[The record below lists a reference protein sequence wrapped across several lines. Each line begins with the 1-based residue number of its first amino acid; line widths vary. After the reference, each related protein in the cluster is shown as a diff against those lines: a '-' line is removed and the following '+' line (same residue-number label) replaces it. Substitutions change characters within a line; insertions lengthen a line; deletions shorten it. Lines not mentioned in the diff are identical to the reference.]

1 MPPMISASGIVCA
14 TVIKLRSGFVH
25 PDRTAIERR
34 SIQRSNRCLGFR
46 RLRHLDE
53 SHMARFAGISIHD
66 EGDGLDGPE
75 PRKQIA

>member
-53 SHMARFAGISIHD
+53 SHTARFAGISIHD